1 MADTPTPSSPP
12 RAVTGELR
20 PEVVSTQETLEQL
33 LSVCAEAPHIA
44 IDTEAASFHRH
55 HDRIYL
61 IQVSTRDVT
70 AVIDPLADLELAG
83 FGDLL
88 ADPGREVVFHDGDY
102 DLRLIDRQYGFHA
115 RNLFDTRIA
124 AQFLNEPGIGLA
136 ALLGRYLGV
145 TVDKRFQRADWSAR
159 PLPADMLSYAATD
172 THFLLELRDLLREKL
187 REMGRLSWCEEEFEH
202 LLTVRWTAGDDREHA
217 FLKMKGARDLT
228 PRSLGILSTLWQW
241 RERTADRIDRAAF
254 RILGNEAM
262 LALARSPAQTL
273 DDLAR
278 QKGVGRQTVGRW
290 GNEILK
296 ALGQGQKMREKDLP
310 RFERTERRPI
320 DREFQARAERL
331 KKARNEV
338 AQRLDLAPGVVCPNG
353 TLEAIARAEP
363 GNLEALARVP
373 GVRRWQAAS
382 FGQELLDV
390 LGVRT
395 P

>member
-1 MADTPTPSSPP
+1 MADTPPSSP
-12 RAVTGELR
+12 RSGARDLS

-33 LSVCAEAPHIA
+33 LLACAEAPHIA

-61 IQVSTRDVT
+61 IQVSTRTVT
-70 AVIDPLADLELAG
+70 AIIDPLADLELTG
-83 FGDLL
+83 FGELL

-136 ALLGRYLGV
+136 ALLDRYLSV

-172 THFLLELRDLLREKL
+172 THYLLELRDLLRERL

-202 LLTVRWTAGDDREHA
+202 LVEVRWTAGDDREHA
-217 FLKMKGARDLT
+217 FLRMKGARDLT

-241 RERTADRIDRAAF
+241 RDQTADRTDRAAF
-254 RILGNEAM
+254 RILGNEA
-262 LALARSPAQTL
+262 LL
-273 DDLAR
+273 DLAR
-278 QKGVGRQTVGRW
+278 LPVQALDELAHRKGVGRQAVGRW
-290 GNEILK
+290 GKEILE
-296 ALGQGQKMREKDLP
+296 AINQGQKMREKDLP
-310 RFERTERRPI
+310 RFERVERRPI
-320 DREFQARAERL
+320 DRQFQARVERL
-331 KKARNEV
+331 KKVRNEV
-338 AQRLDLAPGVVCPNG
+338 AERLILAPGVVCPNG

-363 GNLEALARVP
+363 DSLETLAQVP
-373 GVRRWQAAS
+373 SVRRWQAAT
-382 FGQELLDV
+382 FGQDLLDA
-390 LGVRT
+390 LRVRT